1 MNRKRRWEVLLFL
14 GIILSTYAYN
24 LIHYW
29 MDGGD
34 LTGLLG
40 SPYTLVSIA
49 ILCAVMSTV
58 PWLVIVNVVD
68 ALRPY
73 LAKVLR
79 RLSGGVEGD

>member
-1 MNRKRRWEVLLFL
+1 MNRKRRWEVLLYL

-24 LIHYW
+24 LIRLW
-29 MDGGD
+29 MGGAD
-34 LTGLLG
+34 LTELLG
-40 SPYTLVSIA
+40 FPYTLVTLA

-58 PWLVIVNVVD
+58 PFLVIVTIID

-73 LAKVLR
+73 LAK